1 LDVLKFAE
9 TVIFMPTFKKFEEI
23 TAWQKARFFCREI
36 FVICIEANLSKDYK
50 LKEQI
55 NGSSGS
61 IMDNI
66 AEGFGRGGNRE
77 FIQFLEISHA
87 SACESQSQL
96 YRISDRRY
104 ISEEKFKELYNLA
117 EEIKR
122 MILSLITYLSKSP
135 VTGPKYKLRQNQEGK
150 NSTT

>member
-1 LDVLKFAE
+1 MATL
-9 TVIFMPTFKKFEEI
+9 TKFEDI
-23 TAWQKARFFCREI
+23 KAWQKARLFCQEI
-36 FVICIEANLSKDYK
+36 FIIIENTKLSKDYK

-66 AEGFGRGGNRE
+66 SEGFGRGGNLE

-96 YRISDRRY
+96 YRIIDRKY
-104 ISEEKFKELYNLA
+104 IHEEKFKELYDIA
-117 EEIKR
+117 EEIKK
-122 MILSLITYLSKSP
+122 MIIAFIKYLSVSP
-135 VTGPKYKLRQNQEGK
+135 MTGPKYKLRQK
-150 NSTT
+150 

>member
-1 LDVLKFAE
+1 MATL
-9 TVIFMPTFKKFEEI
+9 TKFEDI
-23 TAWQKARFFCREI
+23 KAWQKARFFCNEI
-36 FVICIEANLSKDYK
+36 FTICEETKLSKDYK

-66 AEGFGRGGNRE
+66 AEGFGRGGNLE

-96 YRISDRRY
+96 YRIADRKY
-104 ISEEKFKELYNLA
+104 VTAEKFKDLYDVV

-122 MILSLITYLSKSP
+122 MIIALIKYLSKSP
-135 VTGPKYKLRQNQEGK
+135 MTGPKYKWRQK
-150 NSTT
+150 

>member
-1 LDVLKFAE
+1 MATL
-9 TVIFMPTFKKFEEI
+9 TKFEDI
-23 TAWQKARFFCREI
+23 KAWQKARLFCNEI
-36 FVICIEANLSKDYK
+36 FIVAEVTKLSKDYK
-50 LKEQI
+50 LRDQI

-66 AEGFGRGGNRE
+66 AEGFGRGGNLE

-96 YRISDRRY
+96 YRISDRKY
-104 ISEEKFKELYNLA
+104 ISNDKFKELYDLG

-122 MILSLITYLSKSP
+122 MILALIKYLSKSP
-135 VTGPKYKLRQNQEGK
+135 MTGPKYKWRQK
-150 NSTT
+150 

>member
-1 LDVLKFAE
+1 MATL
-9 TVIFMPTFKKFEEI
+9 TKFEEI
-23 TAWQKARFFCREI
+23 KAWQKARLFCTE
-36 FVICIEANLSKDYK
+36 VYLLIEKTGLSKDYK
-50 LKEQI
+50 LRDQI

-66 AEGFGRGGNRE
+66 AEGFGRGGNLE

-96 YRISDRRY
+96 YRMVDRKY
-104 ISEEKFKELYNLA
+104 ITEEKFKELYDIA

-122 MILSLITYLSKSP
+122 MILALIKYLSKSP
-135 VTGPKYKLRQNQEGK
+135 MTGPKYKWRQK
-150 NSTT
+150 